1 MEVTAEISERHRHR
15 FEVNPEMIDQF
26 EKSGLHFVATCTEG
40 ERMEVLEM
48 DRADHPFFVATQY
61 HPEFLSRPLK
71 PSPPFLGLVLAA
83 CGELN
88 DYLAKMWCVSSQT
101 VEPKRYSLSREEDS
115 SSGYSSS
122 RLFMKEVSRKSGEST
137 SLATSSELS
146 S

>member
-1 MEVTAEISERHRHR
+1 
-15 FEVNPEMIDQF
+15 MIDQF
-26 EKSGLHFVATCTEG
+26 EASGLHFVATCTEG

-48 DRADHPFFVATQY
+48 DRKDHPFFAATQY

-83 CGELN
+83 SGELN
-88 DYLAKMWCVSSQT
+88 DYLATMWCVSSQT
-101 VEPKRYSLSREEDS
+101 VDPKRHSLSKEEVNS
-115 SSGYSSS
+115 KGYSSS
-122 RLFMKEVSRKSGEST
+122 RLVMKEVSKKSGEST